1 MMHPTYE
8 TSLHVSSTPIIFQTY
23 LFGFI
28 LTGGSVA
35 SISPSTQDKKLRL
48 ASQDY
53 LVSAM
58 DVREYEEKKKV
69 LV

>member
-1 MMHPTYE
+1 M
-8 TSLHVSSTPIIFQTY
+8 
-23 LFGFI
+23 
-28 LTGGSVA
+28 A